1 MAGICTVFRGQA
13 NADTC
18 EFICDTVDEVMNDAP
33 TTKKVGTG
41 TFKDFTHFATLGST
55 CVVGNNG
62 DTLVYMLFSDGWQE
76 V

>member
-1 MAGICTVFRGQA
+1 
-13 NADTC
+13 
-18 EFICDTVDEVMNDAP
+18 MNDAP

-41 TFKDFTHFATLGST
+41 VFKDFTHFATIGST